1 MRTLIIGD
9 VHGCL
14 RELDLLLSK
23 AGYRAGHDRLIFVGD
38 LINKGPSS
46 LAVLERAYELKAEVV
61 IGNHEY
67 ALLYQ
72 FDKGAIPHFPKE
84 IVNWMRTWPTYIET
98 DDFIVVHGGVIP
110 GLHPGDSEDKVLV
123 QIRHWN
129 EELQAHGN
137 TSDPAWFDLYT
148 GKKLV
153 VFGHWA
159 TEGLIWRD
167 NAIGLDTGCV
177 YGKKLSCLIMPGKEL
192 VQVDAL
198 EEYAPYTTV

>member
-14 RELDLLLSK
+14 RELDLLLEK
-23 AGYRAGHDRLIFVGD
+23 AGYRFGDDRLIFVGD
-38 LINKGPSS
+38 LINKGPNS
-46 LAVLERAYELKAEVV
+46 LGVLQRAYELKAEVV

-67 ALLYQ
+67 SLLFKISQGELPIY
-72 FDKGAIPHFPKE
+72 PRE
-84 IVNWMRTWPTYIET
+84 IIDWIKTWPTYIET
-98 DDFIVVHGGVIP
+98 DQFLVVHGGIIP
-110 GLHPGDSEDKVLV
+110 GVHPGDSEARTLTR
-123 QIRHWN
+123 IRTWN
-129 EELQAHGN
+129 ESTQAHG
-137 TSDPAWFDLYT
+137 SKDDPAWFEFYE

-159 TEGLIWRD
+159 AEGLVWRN

-177 YGKKLSCLIMPGKEL
+177 YGRKLSCLVLPGKKL

-198 EEYAPYTTV
+198 KEYAPIIA